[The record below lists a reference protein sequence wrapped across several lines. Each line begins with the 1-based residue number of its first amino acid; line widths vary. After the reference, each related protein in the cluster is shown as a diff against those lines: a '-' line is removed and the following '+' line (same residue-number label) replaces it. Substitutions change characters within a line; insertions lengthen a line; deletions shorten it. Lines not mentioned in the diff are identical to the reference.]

1 MQKLDASQVRSPVK
15 TGGQYCTCS
24 EIFDR
29 LDLQGL
35 QGAKPR
41 ASTNIPGAIAREKA
55 VKFDRDVVARR
66 LGYA

>member
-15 TGGQYCTCS
+15 TDGQYCTCS

-35 QGAKPR
+35 QGAEPM
-41 ASTNIPGAIAREKA
+41 ASANTPGAIARGKA
-55 VKFDRDVVARR
+55 VNFDRDVVAR
-66 LGYA
+66 